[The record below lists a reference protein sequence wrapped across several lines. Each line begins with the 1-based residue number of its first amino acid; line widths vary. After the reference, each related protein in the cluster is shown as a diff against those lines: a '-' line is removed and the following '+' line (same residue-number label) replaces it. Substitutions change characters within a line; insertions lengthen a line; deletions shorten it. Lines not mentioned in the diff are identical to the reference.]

1 MSRPPV
7 FNKQGLSTT
16 TLARLTNYELK
27 ANIGNKG
34 KQPVP
39 AACYPTFL
47 IPWRLGNTIYLVR
60 PIE

>member
-39 AACYPTFL
+39 AACFPT
-47 IPWRLGNTIYLVR
+47 
-60 PIE
+60 